1 MVVQWLVA
9 EGCLQCGM
17 CMVSLC
23 LFVFFMSL
31 PIYVS
36 LKMMIVNQYPF
47 QKEKK
52 KDSKHKPQTSSLVL
66 VSLQQFVM

>member
-9 EGCLQCGM
+9 EGCFQCGM

-31 PIYVS
+31 LIYVS
-36 LKMMIVNQYPF
+36 LKR
-47 QKEKK
+47 
-52 KDSKHKPQTSSLVL
+52 
-66 VSLQQFVM
+66 